1 MTTQE
6 KRTYLDWSM
15 RIGGFTVSPIALDF
29 IVAIFESLDL
39 KGGDTTVKDISKIY
53 ATIEEKHKKDENN
66 PTKTD

>member
-29 IVAIFESLDL
+29 IVAIFDTFEL
-39 KGGDTTVKDISKIY
+39 KGGDTTVRDVSKIY
-53 ATIEEKHKKDENN
+53 AELEEKHKKDETPN
-66 PTKTD
+66 K